1 MSSSLQESRT
11 RLTDDLG
18 AAVSEARNLLNQAES
33 EVGDRAH
40 QLRNELE
47 SSMHRAKTRLVNLE
61 KQTVGEVHDM
71 AHRTDHLIHER
82 PWQAAGVA
90 LVAGV
95 VLGLLMNRR

>member
-1 MSSSLQESRT
+1 MSSSLQDSRN

-33 EVGDRAH
+33 EVGERAH
-40 QLRNELE
+40 QLRSELE
-47 SSMHRAKTRLVNLE
+47 SSMHQAKTRLVNLE
-61 KQTVGEVHDM
+61 KQAVGQVQDM
-71 AHRTDHLIHER
+71 AHKTDDLIHDR
-82 PWQAAGVA
+82 PWQAVGVA

>member
-1 MSSSLQESRT
+1 MSSSLQDSRN
-11 RLTDDLG
+11 RLADDLG

-61 KQTVGEVHDM
+61 KQAVGEVQEM

-82 PWQAAGVA
+82 PWQAAGIA

>member
-1 MSSSLQESRT
+1 MSNSFEQSRA

-40 QLRNELE
+40 QLRSELE

-61 KQTVGEVHDM
+61 KQAVGQVQDM
-71 AHRTDHLIHER
+71 AHKTDDLIHDR
-82 PWQAAGVA
+82 PWQAVGVA

>member
-1 MSSSLQESRT
+1 MSNSLEQSRA

-40 QLRNELE
+40 QLRSELE

-61 KQTVGEVHDM
+61 KQAVGQVQDM
-71 AHRTDHLIHER
+71 AHKTDDLIHDR
-82 PWQAAGVA
+82 PWQAVGVA